1 MDIAQMTLITSFFGW
16 CSIINISILLL
27 STISIILMKEHITTL
42 HNKLFGVK
50 QTNLLSTYFQYLA
63 CYKLATIILNI
74 VPYIALKIIV

>member
-1 MDIAQMTLITSFFGW
+1 MPNIAIVTSFLGW
-16 CSIINISILLL
+16 CSIINIGILLI
-27 STISIILMKEHITTL
+27 STLSIIIMKERITAL